1 MSENISPLN
10 PIKNAAERFCF
21 VPGCSSNS
29 NKNPEKVFFHVPQ
42 SIIDIKKTWFKV
54 ARRSDS
60 PSSSNFHCCEDH
72 FDLKEDM
79 ENFVRFRLYGGAQK
93 LKAGTLPC

>member
-10 PIKNAAERFCF
+10 PIKDAAERFCF
-21 VPGCSSNS
+21 VPGCSRNS

-42 SIIDIKKTWFKV
+42 SIDIKKTWFKV

-79 ENFVRFRLYGGAQK
+79 ENFVRFRLYGG
-93 LKAGTLPC
+93 GTETQSWHSPS